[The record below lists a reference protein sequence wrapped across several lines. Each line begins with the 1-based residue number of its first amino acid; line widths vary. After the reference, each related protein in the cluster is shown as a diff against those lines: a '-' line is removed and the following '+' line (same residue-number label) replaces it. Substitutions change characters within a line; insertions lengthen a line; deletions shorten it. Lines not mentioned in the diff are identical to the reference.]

1 MKIKKTYHL
10 PFPVER
16 VYEAWI
22 SSRTVIA
29 PATAMDI
36 NPVVG
41 GHYRLIMD
49 SPDFA
54 ATNEGVFLEI
64 RPGSR
69 LKYTWEWNGDG
80 DVTEIAVD
88 MRDKGEGCDITI
100 THGGFRDQASMEQHA
115 DGWDSYIE
123 GFTAFLADGKDG

>member
-1 MKIKKTYHL
+1 MKIKKTYQL

-54 ATNEGVFLEI
+54 ATNEGVFLEV

-80 DVTEIAVD
+80 AVTEIAVD
-88 MRDKGEGCDITI
+88 MRETGGGCDVTI

-123 GFTAFLADGKDG
+123 GFTAFLADRKDG